1 MDCRG
6 IVIPFTSTLIQCQG
20 GSRFHVFWLTLILN
34 EQVGGVHS
42 HLVAR
47 VEGDLRKSGRPV
59 SQQEVMTT
67 VFPMFQQ
74 DIEPHLVYAHVS
86 STALLCI
93 CLSFSESK
101 TLRHLFI
108 CGFVFVVQLKISN
121 DFDPV
126 HSPESSMFVLK
137 SSKQVNNLQ
146 FESGYIVFLVPVK
159 KCSVYVYHGSFCSCL
174 SDYMHI
180 PIM

>member
-1 MDCRG
+1 MDCCG

-74 DIEPHLVYAHVS
+74 DIEPHLVYAH
-86 STALLCI
+86 
-93 CLSFSESK
+93 
-101 TLRHLFI
+101 
-108 CGFVFVVQLKISN
+108 LKISN